1 MELEIISPTT
11 RPDLREEAASA
22 FRERWPEFIFHD
34 PIAPQ
39 YMDRVREYF
48 GQYDIWFLDAGRVA
62 AGGWGVPIAWD
73 GTPDGLPEGY
83 DATLVASVEAREAAH
98 VPNTFSVMGA
108 VVATAYDMQGL
119 SGRVL
124 EALVEHAGA
133 AGLAHVVAPVR
144 PTLKHRYPHVS
155 MTEYSTWTR
164 DHGLSIDPWIR
175 THQRMGATIIKPAP
189 NSLVIPGTVAQWE
202 AWAGMPLPVSGSY
215 VVPGALNLVTVDRD
229 GDRVAYCEEN
239 LWMRHR

>member
-1 MELEIISPTT
+1 M
-11 RPDLREEAASA
+11 
-22 FRERWPEFIFHD
+22 
-34 PIAPQ
+34 
-39 YMDRVREYF
+39 
-48 GQYDIWFLDAGRVA
+48 
-62 AGGWGVPIAWD
+62 
-73 GTPDGLPEGY
+73 
-83 DATLVASVEAREAAH
+83 
-98 VPNTFSVMGA
+98 
-108 VVATAYDMQGL
+108 
-119 SGRVL
+119 
-124 EALVEHAGA
+124 
-133 AGLAHVVAPVR
+133 
-144 PTLKHRYPHVS
+144 KHRYPHVS